1 MLACC
6 VAANIWEMSYISA
19 KVLEK
24 NVVCITFG
32 QPLITIPFV
41 QNVMKK
47 FPQFEA
53 TIHSIFDKEDIIPR
67 LLRYFRVG
75 CIHSHATASTASP
88 SKKTPLSP
96 GTSAST
102 VLASAKLCA
111 KRPASAHAS
120 SSNVIGMV
128 S

>member
-6 VAANIWEMSYISA
+6 IAGNIWEMSYIGNE
-19 KVLEK
+19 VLEK

-41 QNVMKK
+41 QSVMRK
-47 FPQFEA
+47 FPKFEA
-53 TIHSIFDKEDIIPR
+53 TIHSIFDKEDSVPQ

-75 CIHSHATASTASP
+75 CLHYHKTAGTATASEKTSTSP
-88 SKKTPLSP
+88 VTSAKTVREGAKLSAKRP
-96 GTSAST
+96 TSAS
-102 VLASAKLCA
+102 
-111 KRPASAHAS
+111 S
-120 SSNVIGMV
+120 SSVVGKV